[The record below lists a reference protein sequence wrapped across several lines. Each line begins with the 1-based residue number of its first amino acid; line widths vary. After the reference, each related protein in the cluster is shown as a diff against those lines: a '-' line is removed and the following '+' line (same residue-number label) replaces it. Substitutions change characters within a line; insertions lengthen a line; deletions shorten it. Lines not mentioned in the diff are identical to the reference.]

1 MHVNRVVLAVVVAL
15 ATLAATAAGA
25 LAATA
30 PSASTGRASAVTP
43 QTATVNGRVNPHG
56 APTAFYFQFGQTT
69 RYGKRT
75 STGDAGSG
83 GSSRAVSA
91 PLAGLRPNTTYH
103 YRLVAFSSRGTARG
117 GDRKFKTPQIPT
129 TSSISASP
137 NPAAFGGTVSVAG
150 SLTGPN
156 IGGKQVAL
164 QGRPFPYTGQFQ
176 QIGNTVLTNPQGGYS
191 FLFPALTTT
200 QLRVSEKSKPS
211 VMSQTITENV
221 ALATTLHLRRSRRS
235 RHRIRFF
242 GRVRPA
248 RVGNAVLIQRKLR
261 RRWKTIGLS
270 LTHTGNAGFSFFSK
284 RLRLG
289 RGGTFRVV
297 VRTTGGDYVDG
308 TSRNVRILLLR
319 HRHRSHR

>member
-1 MHVNRVVLAVVVAL
+1 MNRLVSAVVIAL

-25 LAATA
+25 LAAAA
-30 PSASTGRASAVTP
+30 PSASTGRASALTP
-43 QTATVNGRVNPHG
+43 QTATLNGRVNPHG
-56 APTAFYFQFGQTT
+56 APTAFYFQFGLTV

-83 GSSRAVSA
+83 SSSRAVSA

-129 TSSISASP
+129 TSSILASP
-137 NPAAFGGTVSVAG
+137 NPVAFGRSVSVAG
-150 SLTGPN
+150 SLAGPN

-164 QGRPFPYTGQFQ
+164 EGRPFPFTGQFQ

-191 FLFPALTTT
+191 FLFAGLTTT

-221 ALATTLHLRRSRRS
+221 ALASTLHLRRSRKS

-261 RRWKTIGLS
+261 RRWKTIGLT
-270 LTHTGNAGFSFFSK
+270 LTHVGNAGFSFYSK

-308 TSRNVRILLLR
+308 TSRAVRILLLH
-319 HRHRSHR
+319 HRHRRHR

>member
-1 MHVNRVVLAVVVAL
+1 VNRFASALVVAL
-15 ATLAATAAGA
+15 TTLAATAAGA
-25 LAATA
+25 EAATT
-30 PSASTGRASAVTP
+30 PSASTGRATAVTP
-43 QTATVNGRVNPHG
+43 QTATLHGRVNPHG
-56 APTAFYFQFGQTT
+56 APTAFYFQFGLTAG
-69 RYGKRT
+69 YGRRT

-117 GDRKFKTPQIPT
+117 GDRRFKTPQIPT

-137 NPAAFGGTVSVAG
+137 NPVVFGGTVSVAG
-150 SLTGPN
+150 ALTGPN

-164 QGRPFPYTGQFQ
+164 QGKPFPFIAQFQ

-191 FLFPALTTT
+191 FFFAGLTTT
-200 QLRVSEKSKPS
+200 QLRVVEISKPS
-211 VMSQTITENV
+211 VISQTITEGV
-221 ALATTLHLRRSRRS
+221 ALASTLHLRRSRRS

-261 RRWKTIGLS
+261 RRWKTIGLT
-270 LTHTGNAGFSFFSK
+270 LTHPGNAGFSFFSK

-308 TSRNVRILLLR
+308 TSREVRILLLR
-319 HRHRSHR
+319 HRHRRR

>member
-1 MHVNRVVLAVVVAL
+1 MNRLVSAVVVAL
-15 ATLAATAAGA
+15 AALAATAAGA

-43 QTATVNGRVNPHG
+43 QTATLNGRVNPHG
-56 APTAFYFQFGQTT
+56 APTAFYFQFGRTA
-69 RYGKRT
+69 RYGRRT
-75 STGDAGSG
+75 STGDAGSRN
-83 GSSRAVSA
+83 SSRAVSA
-91 PLAGLRPNTTYH
+91 PLAGLSPNTTYH
-103 YRLVAFSSRGTARG
+103 YRVVAFNSRGSAQG

-129 TSSISASP
+129 TSSLRSRPRQIRWCSGGRCPSP
-137 NPAAFGGTVSVAG
+137 G
-150 SLTGPN
+150 LTGPS

-164 QGRPFPYTGQFQ
+164 EGRPFPYTGQFQ
-176 QIGNTVLTNPQGGYS
+176 QIGNTALTNPQGGYS
-191 FLFPALTTT
+191 FFFQGLTTM

-221 ALATTLHLRRSRRS
+221 ALASTLHLRRSRRN

-261 RRWKTIGLS
+261 RRWKTIGLT
-270 LTHTGNAGFSFFSK
+270 LTHPGNAAFSFYSK

-297 VRTTGGDYVDG
+297 VRTTGGDFVDG
-308 TSRNVRILLLR
+308 TSREVRILLLHYGHRR
-319 HRHRSHR
+319 HR